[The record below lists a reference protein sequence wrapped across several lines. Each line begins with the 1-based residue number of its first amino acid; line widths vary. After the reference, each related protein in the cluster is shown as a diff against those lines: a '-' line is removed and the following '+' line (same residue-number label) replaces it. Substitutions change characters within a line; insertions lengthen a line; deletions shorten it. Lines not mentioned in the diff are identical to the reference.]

1 MAPTRGAAA
10 VPCILP
16 RDGRVFV
23 RGGVSPFR
31 PHRSPRGRH
40 LAVLARAFGR
50 SKGEE
55 FYSAG
60 DVDVDGLV
68 DGTDLA
74 LLAARFGDSL

>member
-1 MAPTRGAAA
+1 MPALLL
-10 VPCILP
+10 IELDP
-16 RDGRVFV
+16 RRVDLDRSGRMDGFD
-23 RGGVSPFR
+23 
-31 PHRSPRGRH
+31 

-50 SKGEE
+50 GKDEE

-74 LLAARFGDSL
+74 VLAARFGDSL